1 MVQRLK
7 EVDVVVIGVG
17 MVGSI
22 VAKELAAAGLHV
34 VGLERGQARFT
45 VPEFQSPA
53 IHDELRFSVRKAL
66 MQDSARETVTFRNQG
81 SQTALPVRR
90 LESFLPGT
98 GLGGSMVHWN
108 GQTYRFQ
115 ANDFQLATRTRER
128 YGKDFLDPDLTI
140 QDWGVTYDDLEPH
153 YDRFEYLLGPSGKD
167 VNIKGHI
174 QAGGD
179 PHESPRSREYPTP
192 PQKELFQGALFRK
205 AASSLG

>member
-1 MVQRLK
+1 VVERLK
-7 EVDVVVIGVG
+7 EVDAVVIGMG

-53 IHDELRFSVRKAL
+53 IHDELRFAVRKAL
-66 MQDSARETVTFRNQG
+66 MQDSARETLTFRNQA
-81 SQTALPVRR
+81 SQSALPMRR

-115 ANDFQLATRTRER
+115 SSDFQLATAGISSIRT
-128 YGKDFLDPDLTI
+128 
-140 QDWGVTYDDLEPH
+140 
-153 YDRFEYLLGPSGKD
+153 
-167 VNIKGHI
+167 
-174 QAGGD
+174 
-179 PHESPRSREYPTP
+179 SPFRT
-192 PQKELFQGALFRK
+192 GA
-205 AASSLG
+205 

>member
-1 MVQRLK
+1 M
-7 EVDVVVIGVG
+7 G

-22 VAKELAAAGLHV
+22 VAKELAAAGCTV

-66 MQDSARETVTFRNQG
+66 MQDSARETVTFRNRA
-81 SQTALPVRR
+81 SQVALPVRR

-115 ANDFQLATRTRER
+115 PSDFRLASHTQER
-128 YGKDFLDPDLTI
+128 YGKNFADPDLLI
-140 QDWGVTYDDLEPH
+140 QDWGVTY
-153 YDRFEYLLGPSGKD
+153 
-167 VNIKGHI
+167 
-174 QAGGD
+174 
-179 PHESPRSREYPTP
+179 
-192 PQKELFQGALFRK
+192 
-205 AASSLG
+205 